1 MNFFSAPV
9 FSLFF
14 IVAIG
19 FILGNIKIK
28 GFSFDV
34 SAILFLALFMGYMGV
49 TLPAEFQTLGLVLFI
64 YTIGIQA
71 GPGFFESF
79 KKQGRVYFL
88 LAFAM
93 VSSAVLITWI
103 IEMLFHV
110 DKNLAA
116 GLLTGAL
123 TSTPGLAVA
132 IDSTQSPMASI
143 GYGIAYPFGVIGV
156 ILFVR
161 FLPKLLKANIKAAE
175 KDIEDHQKK
184 ENPDILVRT
193 FIVANPKAAGKSL
206 TELKVRQMTGAVIS
220 RVKQGDVTITPT
232 PQTRLQLGDKIR
244 VVGQLESF
252 QQIETFLGNPI
263 DEDIEL
269 SKEYRVQSVLVTSNE
284 VINKTLQQ
292 INLFQVYNATVTRIR
307 RSGID
312 LAPNPQIKIQ
322 LGDKLMVA
330 CSKENMKN
338 VTALFGDNDKR
349 LSDTDFFPIAAG
361 IVLGIL
367 AGQLS
372 LSFGANF
379 TFSLGL
385 TGGVL
390 LVALVFGRVGKT
402 GKVLWSMTGA
412 ATQLLKQLGLLFF
425 LATVGT
431 QAGSVLVEAIATH
444 GISLFIMGA
453 VITLVP
459 MIVTAIIGKYYLK
472 LNILE
477 LLGVITGGM
486 TSTPGLAAVEPMT
499 DSEVPNIAYATIYPI
514 AMVLLILMI
523 QFII

>member
-1 MNFFSAPV
+1 
-9 FSLFF
+9 
-14 IVAIG
+14 
-19 FILGNIKIK
+19 
-28 GFSFDV
+28 
-34 SAILFLALFMGYMGV
+34 
-49 TLPAEFQTLGLVLFI
+49 
-64 YTIGIQA
+64 
-71 GPGFFESF
+71 
-79 KKQGRVYFL
+79 
-88 LAFAM
+88 
-93 VSSAVLITWI
+93 LI
-103 IEMLFHV
+103 
-110 DKNLAA
+110 
-116 GLLTGAL
+116 
-123 TSTPGLAVA
+123 
-132 IDSTQSPMASI
+132 
-143 GYGIAYPFGVIGV
+143 
-156 ILFVR
+156 
-161 FLPKLLKANIKAAE
+161 
-175 KDIEDHQKK
+175 
-184 ENPDILVRT
+184 RT
-193 FIVANPKAAGKSL
+193 FIVTNPKAADKSL

-220 RVKQGDVTITPT
+220 RVKQGDITITPT

-252 QQIETFLGNPI
+252 QQIETLLGNPI

-312 LAPNPQIKIQ
+312 LASNPQIKIQ

-390 LVALVFGRVGKT
+390 LVALVLGRVGKT

-431 QAGSVLVEAIATH
+431 QAGSVLVEALATH
-444 GISLFIMGA
+444 GIGLFIMGA

-459 MIVTAIIGKYYLK
+459 MIVTALIGTYYLK

-477 LLGVITGGM
+477 MLGVITGGM